1 MEIMV
6 TGLHYYVEDVAQF
19 LASLTV
25 GDVFTLIHEEYNIV
39 DRNAVAVVQ
48 RSNMVGHVNR
58 DEAGELL
65 KLMAGKRLCHA
76 RFTGEHDGDTCLYLE
91 VEPMVECEGK
101 WSTETL
107 LPPSAIGFEEP
118 PFVLPVEYA
127 IESAMDRVRAAVVFL
142 DTCHV
147 RGAAFHGV
155 LDELPA
161 HLEALLDVCG
171 LSLSLECNLC
181 RKELRALLKR
191 LKRMGDEARD
201 VVIPYMNR
209 QNELEAAMRDKAK
222 AGRQLQAT
230 LDELSAL
237 CQRKYDMHGEIL
249 KALSIDPTKREQM
262 EGLQGRV
269 EAWIKSCTIGS
280 ASLPADNLEEMAYQL
295 YYHPLPVRDLYLLY
309 LHIIENAL
317 LREGSADSSTIIN
330 NTYIMGDNIAQGGI
344 KVVNKD

>member
-25 GDVFTLIHEEYNIV
+25 GEVFTLIHEEYNIV

-101 WSTETL
+101 LSTETL

-127 IESAMDRVRAAVVFL
+127 IESAMDRVRAAVTFL

-222 AGRQLQAT
+222 AG
-230 LDELSAL
+230 
-237 CQRKYDMHGEIL
+237 
-249 KALSIDPTKREQM
+249 
-262 EGLQGRV
+262 
-269 EAWIKSCTIGS
+269 SCKPRWTSCRPCVS
-280 ASLPADNLEEMAYQL
+280 ASTTCMERYLRPCPSTPRRGSRRRTCRGVWRRGSRAVPLALPACQPTTWRRWPTSSTTTL
-295 YYHPLPVRDLYLLY
+295 YPYVISTSSTCTSSRMPCSERAAQAVRPSSTTRTSWVTTSP
-309 LHIIENAL
+309 
-317 LREGSADSSTIIN
+317 REG
-330 NTYIMGDNIAQGGI
+330 
-344 KVVNKD
+344 